1 MSKPRFVISCP
12 FDTYSGYGARSR
24 DIVKAIIEL
33 DKYEVQLLPQKWG
46 ETSWGFCKDHS
57 EWEFLL
63 KHIVPQNWQQMQPE
77 IWAQITIPNEF
88 QPVGKYN
95 IGITAG
101 IESTACKPEWIEGLN
116 RMNTNWVS
124 SKFAKTTFEKMA
136 FDKKDKRTN
145 QVIQQIKLNKPI
157 EVVFEGADLSVY
169 KSIKP
174 SEIKTI
180 DLKDIKEEFCYL
192 FVGHWMQGEFGHDRK
207 NVGVLI
213 KSFYEAFRHK
223 INKKPALILKAST
236 GVASYLSRDSILD
249 KIKTIKDSYG
259 GARLPNIYL
268 LNGEFDDSEMNEL
281 YNHPKVKAMVSF
293 TKGEGFGRPL
303 LEFGLTGK
311 PIIASGWSGHL
322 DFLTPAN
329 NVLLSGNLENV
340 HSSAANNWLIKESQ
354 WFQVNDKQGVSALK
368 EVYKNYKQY
377 LKRSRKQKYYVTQNF
392 SWDKMKELVGD
403 LLTKNTPELPSQ
415 VKLNLPKLQ
424 LPKLQLPKLQKLK

>member
-1 MSKPRFVISCP
+1 MNKPRFVISCP

-33 DKYEVQLLPQKWG
+33 DKYEVQLLPQRWG
-46 ETSWGFCKDHS
+46 ETSWGFCKDHP

-63 KHIVPQNWQQMQPE
+63 KYTTPQNWQQFQPE

-88 QPVGKYN
+88 QPIGKYN

-116 RMNTNWVS
+116 RMDINWVS
-124 SKFAKTTFEKMA
+124 SKFAKDTFEKMA
-136 FDKKDKRTN
+136 YDKKDKRTN
-145 QVIQQIKLNKPI
+145 QVVQQVKLNKPI
-157 EVVFEGADLSVY
+157 EVVFEGVDVTKYQLV
-169 KSIKP
+169 KQ

-207 NVGVLI
+207 NVGVLV
-213 KSFYEAFRHK
+213 KSFYDAFRHK
-223 INKKPALILKAST
+223 VGKKPALILKAST
-236 GVASYLSRDSILD
+236 GVASNLSRDSILD
-249 KIKTIKDSYG
+249 KIKTIRDSFG
-259 GARLPNIYL
+259 DARLPNIYL
-268 LNGEFDDSEMNEL
+268 LNGEFDDSEINEL
-281 YNHPKVKAMVSF
+281 YNHSKVKAMVSF

-311 PIIASGWSGHL
+311 PIIASGWSGHI
-322 DFLTPAN
+322 DFLHPEY

-354 WFQVNDKQGVSALK
+354 WFQVNQKQGISALK
-368 EVYKNYKQY
+368 QVYKSYKQY
-377 LKRSRKQKYYVTQNF
+377 LKRSKKQRHYVKTNF
-392 SWDKMKELVGD
+392 SWDKMKELVGNILD
-403 LLTKNTPELPSQ
+403 KNVPELPTQ
-415 VKLNLPKLQ
+415 IKLDLPKLE
-424 LPKLQLPKLQKLK
+424 KIK

>member
-46 ETSWGFCKDHS
+46 ETSWGFCEDHP
-57 EWEFLL
+57 EWKFLL
-63 KHIVPQNWQQMQPE
+63 KYTAPQNWQQPKPE

-88 QPVGKYN
+88 MPIGEYN

-101 IESTACKPEWIEGLN
+101 IESTACKAEWIEGLN
-116 RMNTNWVS
+116 RMDINWVS
-124 SKFAKTTFEKMA
+124 SKFAKNTFEKMVY
-136 FDKKDKRTN
+136 DKKDQRTGQIVQ
-145 QVIQQIKLNKPI
+145 QVKLNKPV
-157 EVVFEGADLSVY
+157 EVVFEGANLSTY
-169 KSIKP
+169 KLIKQ

-180 DLKDIKEEFCYL
+180 NLKDIKEEFCYL
-192 FVGHWMQGEFGHDRK
+192 FVGHWMNGAFGHDRK
-207 NVGVLI
+207 NVGVLV

-223 INKKPALILKAST
+223 VGKKPALILKAST

-249 KIKTIKDSYG
+249 KIKEIKDAYG
-259 GARLPNIYL
+259 NASLPNIYL
-268 LNGEFDDSEMNEL
+268 LSGEFDDSEINEL
-281 YNHPKVKAMVSF
+281 YNHSKVKAMVSF

-311 PIIASGWSGHL
+311 PIIASGWSGHV
-322 DFLTPAN
+322 DFLHPEH

-340 HSSAANNWLIKESQ
+340 HPSAANDWLIKEAQ
-354 WFQVNDKQGVSALK
+354 WFQVNQKQGISALK

-377 LKRSRKQKYYVTQNF
+377 LKRSKKQRHYVKTNF
-392 SWDKMKELVGD
+392 SWEKMKELVGNI
-403 LLTKNTPELPSQ
+403 LLKNIPKFAQQ
-415 VKLNLPKLQ
+415 VELNLPKL
-424 LPKLQLPKLQKLK
+424 KKIN